1 MNQPVKPVFEAIV
14 PLQQYKGKLI
24 QEGYSYN
31 EIKEA
36 NSVILIF
43 KASGTNQVTT
53 LPLPP
58 ISEN

>member
-1 MNQPVKPVFEAIV
+1 MNQPVKPVLETIV
-14 PLQQYKGKLI
+14 PLQHYKGKLI
-24 QEGYSYN
+24 HEGYSYS

-36 NSVILIF
+36 NSVIIIF
-43 KASGTNQVTT
+43 KTSGSDQVTT